1 MWTKSEWEILLVSSM
16 LQHAEELFNPVPTK
30 IIYCDGVYKKEFEEM
45 LQSMSNLTL
54 VEGFP
59 NNLCEMTHGH
69 HNSLFIY
76 FLLI

>member
-1 MWTKSEWEILLVSSM
+1 M